1 MVAGTA
7 GDLPATG
14 PTERAA
20 VTNGPSTTQVV
31 HFDFISLAEGTTEE
45 AIEDLIQE
53 AAGLLALDS
62 VQVVGVI
69 RGGEAATTPLERGGY
84 GGEEPEV
91 DAEAGEISTP
101 PLERGGYR
109 GEGPEVSAEAG
120 EIATG
125 YGREGSA
132 RSDFDLAFFFVL
144 EGFTALEPF
153 GTHAAYIQFLQGKV
167 ARMLRGFAGA
177 DVSLRAPF
185 PEIGAYATCLA
196 LAAPDET
203 YDWEVWAALDDW
215 AEGSP
220 ARAVG
225 LAIGERQRYRGC
237 VVTFTSTPITSIS
250 PADDRFQT
258 SVIAGAA
265 QQL

>member
-7 GDLPATG
+7 GNLPATG

-69 RGGEAATTPLERGGY
+69 RGGEAATPPFERGGY
-84 GGEEPEV
+84 RGEEPEV
-91 DAEAGEISTP
+91 DAEAGEIAVP
-101 PLERGGYR
+101 PLERG
-109 GEGPEVSAEAG
+109 
-120 EIATG
+120 G

-265 QQL
+265 QRL